1 MSTAIDEAAR
11 LLLAAWK
18 DATRLD
24 GLPSTCKPADLDQG
38 YAIQDALLVAT
49 GETLAGYKIAATS
62 VAGQQHIGIT
72 HPITGGLLSSQ
83 MHSPGAQVSLSGNQ
97 MCAAEAEFVFE
108 FKAHVPPRPTQ
119 YSRVEV
125 LQAVSA
131 LRLGIEIPD
140 SRLSGFEGAG
150 APQLVADNACA
161 HLFILGQAVAS
172 GWRQHDLAAQRVA
185 LCVDGDESAVGYG
198 ADALGDP
205 RDALVWFVNHLSSRG
220 KVIEPGQF
228 VTTGVCAGP
237 VTVKPGQ
244 SVIARFDG
252 YGEVNL
258 RLTDD
263 D

>member
-1 MSTAIDEAAR
+1 VSTAIDEAAR
-11 LLLAAWK
+11 LLLAAWR

-72 HPITGGLLSSQ
+72 HPITGGLLNSQ

-108 FKAHVPPRPTQ
+108 FEARVSPRSTQ
-119 YSRVEV
+119 FSRVEV

-140 SRLSGFEGAG
+140 SRLRGFEGAG

-161 HLFILGQAVAS
+161 HMFVLGQAVAS
-172 GWRQHDLAAQRVA
+172 DWRQDDLAAQRVA
-185 LCVDGDESAVGYG
+185 LSVNGEEAAVGYG

>member
-11 LLLAAWK
+11 LLLSAWR

-72 HPITGGLLSSQ
+72 HPITGGLLNSQ

-108 FKAHVPPRPTQ
+108 FEARVSPRSTQ

-140 SRLSGFEGAG
+140 SRLRGFEGAG

-161 HLFILGQAVAS
+161 HMFVLGQAVAS
-172 GWRQHDLAAQRVA
+172 DWRQDDLAVQRVA
-185 LCVDGDESAVGYG
+185 LSVNGEEAAVGYG

-244 SVIARFDG
+244 SVIACFDG

-258 RLTDD
+258 RLTGDD
-263 D
+263 